1 LLSPSPG
8 VQRRL
13 GDLLRG
19 VEFSDEHQGLLA
31 ASTQLRGE
39 PLPNEGF
46 GTNLCCVEP
55 AYLLEGQILVILG
68 RGFTWA
74 DAKPLAF
81 YQVVE
86 LQPVRLRRIMGDA
99 STPVNIRLT
108 AAPAVW
114 AMNGLGVAECVKL
127 HAQGGL
133 LRHRPFV
140 AARDSRK
147 PAGSSSAPLP
157 RSRGILRERD
167 GSDEEETT
175 RAPSYRKL
183 EDKKT
188 SNTLAAILIV
198 RTHKPFHIYGS

>member
-1 LLSPSPG
+1 
-8 VQRRL
+8 
-13 GDLLRG
+13 
-19 VEFSDEHQGLLA
+19 
-31 ASTQLRGE
+31 
-39 PLPNEGF
+39 
-46 GTNLCCVEP
+46 VEP
-55 AYLLEGQILVILG
+55 AHLLEGQILIILG

-74 DAKPLAF
+74 ETKPLAF

-86 LQPVRLRRIMGDA
+86 LQPVRIRRIMGDA
-99 STPVNIRLT
+99 STPDNIRLT

-147 PAGSSSAPLP
+147 LAGSSSAPLP
-157 RSRGILRERD
+157 RGRGVLRERD

-183 EDKKT
+183 EDEKT
-188 SNTLAAILIV
+188 SNTLAAILMFDDD
-198 RTHKPFHIYGS
+198 RLSLL